1 MPTELTEHEV
11 VDALRALRPDVD
23 TPDGW
28 EAEQR
33 ARLLTFIE
41 TGVIREAQAVS
52 APGEPPVVPLDGV
65 RSDDRRRGVA
75 VALAAAAAAV
85 VVVGGLVVTPRW
97 RGAETSPATAP
108 PVTRDVPPADEQLL
122 PDVFPIL
129 PDDHPLADQATGG
142 YGGTPGWEL
151 ADQMHAIVAIDD
163 GARLTK
169 GIAIVA
175 DPSFDPDELF
185 GQIATPISAAGID
198 GTLYTGGDAQTLVIP
213 SDPTLLIRGRDPIG
227 FVEASGGVPVIDVR
241 VGADGAA
248 SFEVGRLPDGY
259 RAIVAPSVPVTG
271 GGVHVWT
278 RVAVGDD
285 QDVNVEVGPD
295 AYAMR
300 WLVFTDFE
308 RVDIDGHVGWR
319 LGRGRGT
326 VIWQAGERAWALL
339 DGPDVE
345 IGLEIARA
353 LDFVDRTT
361 WEERYAV
368 EPGRPL
374 DRDEW
379 ESGAYTTTIPTDE
392 GATQSPTTMPVTGE
406 RECDV
411 IGVEPLDQDVVPL
424 SSEAPVGGVEPFVV
438 DAGASRRIEIDCGAA
453 DGVRVGM
460 PVTFESGLIGKITQL
475 ADDTSV
481 VMLLGDSQF
490 FVLAD
495 VPEAGAFGSV
505 RGSGSDGGAEI
516 SVIERDDAESVESGM
531 LVVTA
536 GGERTLAPAGIPIGR
551 IVGPG
556 SDDRSFT
563 LDLLS
568 PSPDAGATVSV
579 VLHVPEVDSV
589 QP

>member
-1 MPTELTEHEV
+1 M
-11 VDALRALRPDVD
+11 
-23 TPDGW
+23 
-28 EAEQR
+28 
-33 ARLLTFIE
+33 I
-41 TGVIREAQAVS
+41 
-52 APGEPPVVPLDGV
+52 PG
-65 RSDDRRRGVA
+65 
-75 VALAAAAAAV
+75 
-85 VVVGGLVVTPRW
+85 
-97 RGAETSPATAP
+97 
-108 PVTRDVPPADEQLL
+108 
-122 PDVFPIL
+122 
-129 PDDHPLADQATGG
+129 
-142 YGGTPGWEL
+142 
-151 ADQMHAIVAIDD
+151 
-163 GARLTK
+163 
-169 GIAIVA
+169 
-175 DPSFDPDELF
+175 
-185 GQIATPISAAGID
+185 
-198 GTLYTGGDAQTLVIP
+198 
-213 SDPTLLIRGRDPIG
+213 DPTLLIRGRDPIG

-259 RAIVAPSVPVTG
+259 RVIVAPSVPVTG

-379 ESGAYTTTIPTDE
+379 ESGAYTTTTPTDDE
-392 GATQSPTTMPVTGE
+392 GATQSPTTMPVTDE
-406 RECDV
+406 RECHV

-424 SSEAPVGGVEPFVV
+424 GSEAPAGGAEPLVF
-438 DAGASRRIEIDCGAA
+438 DPGASRRVEIDCDAA
-453 DGVRVGM
+453 DGLRVGM
-460 PVTFESGLIGKITQL
+460 PVTFDSGLIGRVTQV
-475 ADDTSV
+475 AADTSV
-481 VMLLGDSQF
+481 VLLVGDPQF
-490 FVLAD
+490 FVLAN
-495 VPEAGAFGSV
+495 VPDAGASGSV
-505 RGSGSDGGAEI
+505 RSSGSDGGAEI
-516 SVIERDDAESVESGM
+516 SFIERDDAESIESGM
-531 LVVTA
+531 LVVTT
-536 GGERTLAPAGIPIGR
+536 GGERSLAPAGIPIGR

-563 LDLLS
+563 IELWS
-568 PSPDAGATVSV
+568 PSPTTGAAVSV
-579 VLHVPEVDSV
+579 VLHVPEVGSV